1 MGALQNSPLNP
12 FPCLPAGR
20 HQGRGAFRLTGRFS
34 LSYLCFKHLGE
45 NESVTKEMKTQNR
58 LLSKEK
64 NSYVVSVIGEDQV
77 GIVSEVAQLLFK
89 QGLNIVDIEQ
99 TVIHSQFTMVLLIQ
113 PLQPHFQPNQLRTN
127 LNRLAKKRGM
137 NITMTPLHEFK
148 GLRLAETKRPYVLTL
163 LGADR
168 TGVVAAFSSA
178 LAKHHCNIERIKM
191 IARGEFFAMEMWI
204 DLREANFS
212 ILSRGLTAVAKKV
225 GMDIIAQPEHV
236 FKKRKKVIVFDMD
249 STIVDVEII
258 DEMAKLAGVGKK
270 VAAITERGMRGEIKF
285 SESLRKRVSFLKGL
299 RLKSL
304 ESIARTFKLTKGSEE
319 LILAL
324 KEMGFKVALIS
335 GGFSYFTDVLKKRLG
350 FDYAFGNELEIKE
363 GRLTGRVKGRIIDAK
378 RKAEVLDE
386 ICCKEGITRDEVVA
400 VGDGSNDRIM
410 VANAG
415 LGIAFNAKEILKK
428 VADGAITKNHIKGV
442 LYCLGISD
450 LDLKK

>member
-1 MGALQNSPLNP
+1 
-12 FPCLPAGR
+12 
-20 HQGRGAFRLTGRFS
+20 
-34 LSYLCFKHLGE
+34 
-45 NESVTKEMKTQNR
+45 MKNQ
-58 LLSKEK
+58 LLSQEK
-64 NSYVVSVIGEDQV
+64 NFYVISVIGEDQV
-77 GIVSEVAQLLFK
+77 GIVSEVTQLLFR

-99 TVIHSQFTMVLLIQ
+99 TVIHSQFTMVLLLQ
-113 PLQPHFQPNQLRTN
+113 PLRIRFQPDSLRSS
-127 LNRLAKKRGM
+127 LNRLAKRRGM
-137 NITMTPLHEFK
+137 SITMTPLHEFK

-168 TGVVAAFSSA
+168 TGVVAAFSST

-212 ILSRGLTAVAKKV
+212 LLRQDLTAVAKKI

-249 STIVDVEII
+249 STIVDGEII
-258 DEMAKLAGVGKK
+258 DEMARLAGVGKK
-270 VAAITERGMRGEIKF
+270 VATLTEKGMRGEIGF
-285 SESLRKRVSFLKGL
+285 SESLRTRVFLLKGL
-299 RLKSL
+299 RIKSL
-304 ESIARTFKLTKGSEE
+304 ESIAKTVKLTKGSEE
-319 LILAL
+319 LIAAL
-324 KEMGFKVALIS
+324 REMGFRVALIS
-335 GGFSYFTDVLKKRLG
+335 GGFSFFTDVLKKRLG
-350 FDYAFGNELEIKE
+350 FDYAFGNELEIEK
-363 GRLTGRVKGRIIDAK
+363 GRLTGRIRGRIIDAG
-378 RKAEVLDE
+378 RKGEVLDE

-428 VADGAITKNHIKGV
+428 VADGAITKDHMKGV

-450 LDLKK
+450 LDLRK